1 VNQRLETFQM
11 ETNFPGIIELL
22 AKNLYPDPDVFV
34 RELIQNAHDTII
46 RRREIQPDLAGR
58 IEIECNPESQTVT
71 FRDNG
76 IGMDEADIKEFL
88 SVIGSTGTGTARA
101 ELESVGRAAAYE
113 LIGQFGIGMLSA
125 FVIADGIVVRTR
137 KLKHER
143 AFAWHNSGTTECILY
158 EDDKESVGTEITLTV
173 GGNYTYMLS
182 EQRLQDAVVKYCDFI
197 PFPITIQGRGPVNAM
212 DAPWHRTVWATELEK
227 RDAYDRYLRR
237 RYPYDTPLDVIVVDI
252 DGEYQVK
259 GALYISDRHIPDVNS
274 AGVVDVFV
282 RRMLIR
288 ADDNDMLP
296 QWAKFVRGVI
306 DSRDLRPTAARD
318 NIQRM
323 HPSFEA
329 IRDQLGQLI
338 VGRLR
343 ELAREEP
350 SKFLQINLWHHF
362 HLKAMA
368 LHYDDFFEEV
378 VGLLLVDTNK
388 GLISLDDYL
397 QKNERRPETQNKAPI
412 YYFPFS
418 EARTQFYRLA
428 DANNRVVIDAS
439 ARFEEQLL
447 EKYAKRNAAKVF
459 IQRLDTTIDDTAIFQ
474 LPAAEEESRFQGL
487 TSSLRNSLGR
497 QGVTNVS
504 VRIRSFA
511 PVEVPAVIVLEPET
525 EAELRLQEMVSQP
538 WFRQHW
544 EEIRREVVK
553 QASRRPIYLSLNTRN
568 PIVQQ
573 LAEAEEYDSVA
584 EDLLFDVFVSAILYA
599 RNIIPLDDPDIV
611 HKRFLHLCQEV
622 LEQRRQ
628 NLAIQKTIERERR
641 QMSQLVEQVE
651 RTRQERPGHI
661 VLFMITPFADD
672 YRRLEQAVRR
682 VFERP
687 PYCFQVLLA
696 RDRILKPNLSENVQE
711 HLSRA
716 HGFIAEISDLNPN
729 VMLELGAAIFASDG
743 RPIFA
748 LRRET
753 AAADV
758 PADLGDKLFL
768 PYGSLDDPP
777 EALEAAVREAV
788 ERDGRPAHDGM
799 VELLR
804 QRRELFLSRTLLAG
818 LRARLSD
825 EECAGVLS
833 SYNTVEELLEAAT
846 NDLAESAH
854 IPEFLAGAVQAELR
868 QVRVTLMRG

>member
-1 VNQRLETFQM
+1 
-11 ETNFPGIIELL
+11 
-22 AKNLYPDPDVFV
+22 
-34 RELIQNAHDTII
+34 
-46 RRREIQPDLAGR
+46 
-58 IEIECNPESQTVT
+58 
-71 FRDNG
+71 
-76 IGMDEADIKEFL
+76 
-88 SVIGSTGTGTARA
+88 
-101 ELESVGRAAAYE
+101 
-113 LIGQFGIGMLSA
+113 
-125 FVIADGIVVRTR
+125 
-137 KLKHER
+137 
-143 AFAWHNSGTTECILY
+143 
-158 EDDKESVGTEITLTV
+158 
-173 GGNYTYMLS
+173 
-182 EQRLQDAVVKYCDFI
+182 
-197 PFPITIQGRGPVNAM
+197 M

-573 LAEAEEYDSVA
+573 LAETEGYDSVA